1 MKYLLLS
8 VLLCTAVLS
17 SAQTPAIKWQ
27 ATYGGS
33 STDNLNGMVPTPG
46 GGCIAAGAATSTNGY
61 VTGNHGGQDIWVTKI
76 DANGNLQWQK
86 SYGGSLSDAC
96 FEISATNDGGYVVAG
111 RSASSDG
118 DVALNK
124 GSDDYWIFKIDG
136 AGNLLWEKTY
146 GGSQSEMAR
155 SCVQAPDGN
164 YYVMGS
170 TNSTNGDVTGNHG
183 NGDFWVLKLDTL
195 GNLIW
200 QKALGG
206 SGAELGWRVQ
216 PTADGGAL
224 TIGTTASTDG
234 DVVSLNHGS
243 YDIWIVKLD
252 SSGNIHWEK
261 CYGGSAGDDGNS
273 ISLTSDGGFLASGHS
288 ASTNGDLT
296 SNYGAEDIW
305 LIKADSVGNIQW
317 QKSFGGSGQDWSIDT
332 RQTAN
337 GEYLISGRTGSSDN
351 DVSFNHGGNDAW
363 AAKLDASANLI
374 WERSFGGS
382 AHDEGK
388 DFVEISPG
396 EYIFSSFTT
405 SIDGDVVGNNGSY
418 DYWVLR
424 LTKDYNRITGK
435 TFLDFNSNQ
444 LFDGSDIPL
453 AHHKVTETST
463 GRLAFSDLNGN
474 YNLTVI
480 DTGTFTVES
489 DTVQYFAP
497 QPAALMVNFPA
508 FSLIDSLNN
517 FAHAPTIAINDVQ
530 VNLTPLGAF
539 RPGRKAYYGINYANT
554 GTSFINGIIRLMPD
568 TILTYD
574 SASVAPATINA
585 DTITW
590 NLGLLAPFQSG
601 YFYVR
606 LLVDSAAMM
615 DSSLIT
621 QVMIEPVTGDAVT
634 ADNFD
639 AWQSLITT
647 SYDPNNKL
655 VNDEVISV
663 NELSSAPW
671 LDYVINF
678 QNTGN
683 DTAFV
688 IHVHD
693 TIPLE
698 LNMQTFEFISSS
710 HNVVL
715 NYDNDTRLMDF
726 EFDNILLPDSTTN
739 EARSHGFVHFRIKPI
754 TTLSAGTWISNTAH
768 IFFDLNAPVTTNSA
782 VTAITT
788 TSGLSSITQLEG
800 LLVYP
805 NPADDVLFIQ
815 WNGNSSCRL
824 LITDI
829 TGRVVDALQNVN
841 GPLQINTSNWKSG
854 MYFITALDGKNSY
867 CVKVLKN

>member
-1 MKYLLLS
+1 MKYLLFSL
-8 VLLCTAVLS
+8 LLCSALL

-33 STDNLNGMVPTPG
+33 STDNLSGMVPTPD
-46 GGCIAAGAATSTNGY
+46 GGCIAAGSATSTNGY
-61 VTGNHGGQDIWVTKI
+61 VTGNHGGQDVWVTKI
-76 DANGNLQWQK
+76 DVNGNLQWQK
-86 SYGGSLSDAC
+86 SYGGTLSDAC

-183 NGDFWVLKLDTL
+183 SGDFWVLKLDTI

-206 SGAELGWRVQ
+206 TGAELGWRVQ

-224 TIGTTASTDG
+224 TIGTTASADG

-252 SSGNIHWEK
+252 SSGSIQWEK

-288 ASTNGDLT
+288 SSSNGDLT
-296 SNYGAEDIW
+296 SNYGADDIW

-363 AAKLDASANLI
+363 AARLDTAANII
-374 WERSFGGS
+374 WERCFGGS
-382 AHDEGK
+382 SHDEGK
-388 DFVEISPG
+388 DFIETSTG
-396 EYIFSSFTT
+396 EYFFSSFTT
-405 SIDGDVVGNNGSY
+405 SADGDVIGNNGSY
-418 DYWVLR
+418 DFWVLR

-453 AHHKVTETST
+453 VNHKVTESTTS
-463 GRLAFSDLNGN
+463 RICFSDINGD
-474 YNLTVI
+474 YSLTLT
-480 DTGTFTVES
+480 DTGTFTVETDS
-489 DTVQYFAP
+489 VHYFAA
-497 QPAALMVNFPA
+497 QPTSHSVNFA
-508 FSLIDSLNN
+508 SFSLVDSLNN
-517 FAHAPTIAINDVQ
+517 FSLAPTASINDVK
-530 VNLTPLGAF
+530 VTLTPLGLF
-539 RPGRKAYYGINYANT
+539 RPGRKAYYGVNYANT
-554 GTSFINGIIRLMPD
+554 GTSFINGVIKFMPD

-574 SASVAPATINA
+574 SASVAPATIAA

-601 YFYVR
+601 FFYVR
-606 LLVDSAAMM
+606 FIVDSTAMA
-615 DSSLIT
+615 DSSLMTNIL
-621 QVMIEPVTGDAVT
+621 IEPVAGDADT
-634 ADNFD
+634 TNNFD
-639 AWQSLITT
+639 GWQSVITT

-655 VNDEVISV
+655 VNDEVLSTS
-663 NELSSAPW
+663 ELASSPW
-671 LDYVINF
+671 LEYVINF

-693 TIPLE
+693 TLPAE
-698 LNMQTFEFISSS
+698 LNVQTFELLSSS
-710 HNVVL
+710 HTMAL

-726 EFDNILLPDSTTN
+726 GFDNILLPDSTTN
-739 EARSHGFVHFRIKPI
+739 EARSHGYVHFRIKPFNS
-754 TTLSAGTWISNTAH
+754 LAAGTLIRNTAH
-768 IFFDLNAPVTTNSA
+768 IYFDFNAPVATNAA

-788 TSGLSSITQLEG
+788 TSGLQPLSFPEALT
-800 LLVYP
+800 VYP
-805 NPADDVLFIQ
+805 NPVEDFLIVRSPENAVLNI
-815 WNGNSSCRL
+815 L
-824 LITDI
+824 VTDI
-829 TGRVVDALQNVN
+829 AGRVVETLSNIN
-841 GPLQINTSNWKSG
+841 GQTMINTSAWKSG
-854 MYFITALDGKNSY
+854 MYFVTAVTKDKKY
-867 CVKVLKN
+867 CAKVVRN

>member
-1 MKYLLLS
+1 MKYLLFSL
-8 VLLCTAVLS
+8 LLCSALL

-33 STDNLNGMVPTPG
+33 STDNLSGLVPTPD

-61 VTGNHGGQDIWVTKI
+61 VTGNHGAQDVWVTKLDI
-76 DANGNLQWQK
+76 DGNLQWQK
-86 SYGGSLSDAC
+86 SYGGTLSDAC
-96 FEISATNDGGYVVAG
+96 FEISATNDGCYVVAG

-124 GSDDYWIFKIDG
+124 GSDDYWIFKIDA

-183 NGDFWVLKLDTL
+183 SGDFWVLKLDTI

-206 SGAELGWRVQ
+206 TGAELGWRVQ
-216 PTADGGAL
+216 PTPDGGAL
-224 TIGTTASTDG
+224 TIGTTASTNG
-234 DVVSLNHGS
+234 DVLSLNHGS

-252 SSGNIHWEK
+252 SSGNIQWEK

-305 LIKADSVGNIQW
+305 LIKADSIGNIQW

-337 GEYLISGRTGSSDN
+337 GEYLISGRTGSSDF
-351 DVSFNHGGNDAW
+351 DVSSNHGGNDAW
-363 AAKLDASANLI
+363 AARLDTAANII
-374 WERSFGGS
+374 WEKCFGGS

-388 DFVEISPG
+388 DFIETSTG
-396 EYIFSSFTT
+396 EYFFSSFTT
-405 SIDGDVVGNNGSY
+405 SADGDVIGNNGSY

-435 TFLDFNSNQ
+435 TYLDFNSNQ

-453 AHHKVTETST
+453 VNHKVTESTT
-463 GRLAFSDLNGN
+463 GRLCFSDINGD
-474 YNLTVI
+474 YNLTLT
-480 DTGTFTVES
+480 DTGTFTVEADS
-489 DTVQYFAP
+489 VHYFAV
-497 QPAALMVNFPA
+497 QPASHSINFA
-508 FSLIDSLNN
+508 SFSLVDSLNN
-517 FAHAPTIAINDVQ
+517 FAHAPTGSINDVK
-530 VNLTPLGAF
+530 VTLTPLGSF
-539 RPGRKAYYGINYANT
+539 RPGRKAYYGVNYANT
-554 GTSFINGIIRLMPD
+554 GTSFINGVIKFMPD

-574 SASVAPATINA
+574 SASTAPATIAA

-601 YFYVR
+601 FFYVR
-606 LLVDSAAMM
+606 FIVDSTAMA
-615 DSSLIT
+615 DSSLMTNIL
-621 QVMIEPVTGDAVT
+621 IEPVAGDADT
-634 ADNFD
+634 TNNFD
-639 AWQSLITT
+639 EWQSVITT

-655 VNDEVISV
+655 VNDEVLSTT
-663 NELSSAPW
+663 ELASSPW
-671 LDYVINF
+671 LEYVINF

-693 TIPLE
+693 TLPSE
-698 LNMQTFEFISSS
+698 LNVQTFELLSSS
-710 HNVVL
+710 HTVAL

-726 EFDNILLPDSTTN
+726 GFDNILLPDSTTN
-739 EARSHGFVHFRIKPI
+739 EARSHGYVHFRIKPFNSL
-754 TTLSAGTWISNTAH
+754 TAGSLISNTAH
-768 IFFDLNAPVTTNSA
+768 IYFDFNTPVATNAAITAVTTP
-782 VTAITT
+782 
-788 TSGLSSITQLEG
+788 SGLDALTPNEF

-805 NPADDVLFIQ
+805 NPADSYLIIQLDESASFDVV
-815 WNGNSSCRL
+815 
-824 LITDI
+824 ITEVA
-829 TGRVVDALQNVN
+829 GRVVDCHRNKKGRTV
-841 GPLQINTSNWKSG
+841 INTSDWKSG
-854 MYFITALDGKNSY
+854 MYFINAWSSNQRFCSKVVKN
-867 CVKVLKN
+867 